1 MGILHSDLEFNL
13 CPLNPQ
19 AIIKPR
25 DTVERAVGIASSSDT
40 LMANS
45 RDNLISHS
53 GHGPHILP
61 LCGLLIDV
69 TSVWA
74 MYLPEFISGKRVR
87 IGVRAG
93 EKTQSTESKTLVDS
107 SWPRVIRH
115 PHATGR
121 KDEGRRPWDTTTV
134 GSLVTSPRGFTLNRG
149 RHVAWPSADGPDNY
163 CH

>member
-45 RDNLISHS
+45 RDNLFSHS

-87 IGVRAG
+87 IGVRVG
-93 EKTQSTESKTLVDS
+93 EKTQSTQSPRRLSIVVGLGS
-107 SWPRVIRH
+107 SDTHMRQD
-115 PHATGR
+115 GR
-121 KDEGRRPWDTTTV
+121 TKDEGHGTQPQW
-134 GSLVTSPRGFTLNRG
+134 GL
-149 RHVAWPSADGPDNY
+149 W
-163 CH
+163 